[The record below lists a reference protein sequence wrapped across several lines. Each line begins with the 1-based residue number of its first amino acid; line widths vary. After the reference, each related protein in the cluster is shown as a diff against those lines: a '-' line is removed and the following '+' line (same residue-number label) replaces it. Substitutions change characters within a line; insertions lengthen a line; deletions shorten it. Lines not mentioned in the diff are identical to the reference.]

1 MATDALFGRAKS
13 AMDSWRKAAVRQS
26 SVVGLVPTDN
36 VPHSISSRDPDDP
49 LFLQVKEARRS
60 VLEPHQRRSS
70 AAHNGQRVVIGQRLM
85 QCSSDIF
92 LGWSRGPGGRDFYV
106 RQLRDMKV
114 APDVEALSPRM
125 MRAYATLCGQ
135 ALARAH
141 DKAGDAAMI
150 AGYLGGSD
158 EFDEAIAEYAV
169 TYADQSARDYANFV
183 KAIRAGELSTD
194 VRPGQLEVALR

>member
-1 MATDALFGRAKS
+1 
-13 AMDSWRKAAVRQS
+13 
-26 SVVGLVPTDN
+26 
-36 VPHSISSRDPDDP
+36 
-49 LFLQVKEARRS
+49 
-60 VLEPHQRRSS
+60 
-70 AAHNGQRVVIGQRLM
+70 M

-92 LGWSRGPGGRDFYV
+92 LGWSRGPGGRDFYL